1 VVREMS
7 TGQSAVMRYGWGS
20 KALWLILW
28 INVWAGKIVWSIV
41 STCHHERSRGAYTHG
56 KALSNVLILIIP
68 APTVSLN
75 GKTSNEQKDY
85 SLL

>member
-28 INVWAGKIVWSIV
+28 INVWAGKIV
-41 STCHHERSRGAYTHG
+41 
-56 KALSNVLILIIP
+56 
-68 APTVSLN
+68 
-75 GKTSNEQKDY
+75 
-85 SLL
+85 